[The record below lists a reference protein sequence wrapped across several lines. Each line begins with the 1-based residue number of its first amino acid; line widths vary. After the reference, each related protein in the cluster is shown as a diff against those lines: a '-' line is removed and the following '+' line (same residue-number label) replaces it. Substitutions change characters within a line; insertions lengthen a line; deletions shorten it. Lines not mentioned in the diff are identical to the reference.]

1 MTSQGSGNRAGIGSP
16 MKLALAM
23 VLLATLVVSRA
34 RSPSTWQRLGATQD
48 VTSADVASCRAEAA
62 QKGYGAV
69 TTDDYL
75 QRCMEAKGYR
85 PSF

>member
-1 MTSQGSGNRAGIGSP
+1 
-16 MKLALAM
+16 
-23 VLLATLVVSRA
+23 
-34 RSPSTWQRLGATQD
+34 

>member
-1 MTSQGSGNRAGIGSP
+1 
-16 MKLALAM
+16 MKLTLAI
-23 VLLATLVVSRA
+23 VLLAAFLASCA
-34 RSPSTWQRLGATQD
+34 RNPSAWQRPGATGE
-48 VTSADVASCRAEAA
+48 VISTDVASCRAEAA

-85 PSF
+85 PSY

>member
-1 MTSQGSGNRAGIGSP
+1 
-16 MKLALAM
+16 MKVALTI
-23 VLLATLVVSRA
+23 VLLAAFLVSCA
-34 RSPSTWQRLGATQD
+34 GNPGTWQRPGATEN
-48 VTSADVASCRAEAA
+48 VTDADMASCRAEAA

-69 TTDDYL
+69 AADDYL